1 MTENKRFEIISV
13 DYTNIDIPV
22 YVVKYGDVCFAVY
35 EDKEDV
41 QKICD
46 LLNELNDEN
55 KQLKKQRDCVYGDLT
70 RLKKDYLELTDEN
83 KNLKAQNELIKMEIE
98 EMRKLWGSK

>member
-55 KQLKKQRDCVYGDLT
+55 Q
-70 RLKKDYLELTDEN
+70 RLKRDNETLKVYLEQANSVEKECDCE
-83 KNLKAQNELIKMEIE
+83 
-98 EMRKLWGSK
+98 

>member
-46 LLNELNDEN
+46 LLNELHDEN
-55 KQLKKQRDCVYGDLT
+55 Q
-70 RLKKDYLELTDEN
+70 RLKRDKETLNVYLEQAKSVEKECDCE
-83 KNLKAQNELIKMEIE
+83 
-98 EMRKLWGSK
+98 